1 MATSPC
7 SQCDAPDAG
16 FRCGGCLVELY
27 CRGACQKAHWR
38 AHKPACLAGQA
49 LPFLSA
55 EEVRRKALHID
66 ALHRSAGFQPRAGP
80 LRDVDL
86 YEQGITLRPG
96 STPNYLAAL
105 MCGVLPL
112 ARVGALTSLEERNGV
127 WVPIVKVGDP
137 SVPGVVQMKCQNLG
151 VDPPRG
157 TLDAA
162 KYAFYAA
169 QKAGGTEPVSP
180 VYYSSRWEAYMHC

>member
-1 MATSPC
+1 
-7 SQCDAPDAG
+7 
-16 FRCGGCLVELY
+16 VEE
-27 CRGACQKAHWR
+27 A
-38 AHKPACLAGQA
+38 
-49 LPFLSA
+49 
-55 EEVRRKALHID
+55 RRKMRHID
-66 ALHRSAGFQPRAGP
+66 ALHRSADFQPRAGP

-96 STPNYLAAL
+96 NMPNLLAAL

-112 ARVGALTSLEERNGV
+112 ARVGVLTSLEERGGV

-137 SVPGVVQMKCQNLG
+137 SIPGVVQMKCRNLG
-151 VDPPRG
+151 VDPSRS

-169 QKAGGTEPVSP
+169 KEAGGEPVCP
-180 VYYSSRWEAYMHC
+180 VYYSSRWEAYMNC